1 MVNPANQL
9 RRITVRGSRTQSGL
23 PRRRAMPMMAFGLVM
38 ALTACSA
45 STTPGASTGSPA
57 ATAAGLSQSSAGVCA
72 AIAALPDAAA
82 AEHAF
87 DNSAHEALHGLA
99 ADPRLDRIAS
109 AAVLESMERVESD
122 FAEPSGT
129 QALAADLATLL
140 EVANRALRAIGEAA
154 PACP

>member
-1 MVNPANQL
+1 MVNPANHL
-9 RRITVRGSRTQSGL
+9 RRITVRRSRTPSGV
-23 PRRRAMPMMAFGLVM
+23 PRRRVTLVMVFGLVM
-38 ALTACSA
+38 VLAACDA
-45 STTPGASTGSPA
+45 ATTPGASNGSPA

-82 AEHAF
+82 AERAF

-140 EVANRALRAIGEAA
+140 EAANRALRAIGEAA